1 MFEGLSDLSGIC
13 QGVLKRGFSWNRSW
27 FATSKSDSGIA
38 MPPILGGSRWIL
50 LVSLIVY
57 GLGQTLAKVGSA
69 LLIRL
74 AFDRVLTAADPAGYG
89 LVMGIGAGLLATAAL
104 TAELEI
110 GEREDA
116 ERLGQRY
123 GTAIRLA
130 LFQKLLTLSPRVLQQ
145 RSQGAV
151 ALRFIGDLTAI
162 RKWISLGLAR
172 LVTATIKGLGVVV
185 GLAFVSP
192 VLALTVA
199 AVLGIGFVLSL
210 SLGQAL
216 QQSARD
222 ARRRLSQLAGNI
234 TEKISAVGVVQVFGQ
249 SQREQDRL
257 IRQSRRLEA
266 AHIRRAVTAGQL
278 KGLVEAITLLAL
290 GSVLM
295 VGSWQVTA
303 GQMSVGMV
311 VATLTLVGQLTPTLR
326 DLSRV
331 QEYWHNAQVAQAKI
345 LEFLGIPSGVV
356 DRPDTPDLVV
366 TAGRLKFDQ
375 VSVAGGIHEL
385 SAEVEPGQV
394 VVIVG
399 PNGAGKST
407 LLALAARL
415 LDPDSGS
422 VQIDGQDLSLCNLP
436 SVRRAVSMVS
446 PDLPLLRGSI
456 RKNLR
461 YRRAS
466 SSSREQRTLWKR
478 CGVDALL
485 SQLPRGEKTSLAE
498 RGLGL
503 STGQRQRLML
513 ARGLRG
519 NPPILLLDEVDANL
533 DPKSA
538 RLIDRIVS
546 KYEGTVLLVTHRPE
560 RISLADV
567 VWHLEDGRLKSVETP
582 ATATESG
589 SSTTQL
595 FHSHSRIS

>member
-1 MFEGLSDLSGIC
+1 M
-13 QGVLKRGFSWNRSW
+13 
-27 FATSKSDSGIA
+27 A
-38 MPPILGGSRWIL
+38 MPPILAGSRWIV

-57 GLGQTLAKVGSA
+57 GLGQTLTKVGSA
-69 LLIRL
+69 LLIKL

-89 LVMGIGAGLLATAAL
+89 LVMAIGTGLLATAAL

-123 GTAIRLA
+123 ATAIRIT

-172 LVTATIKGLGVVV
+172 LVTAAIKGLGVVL

-199 AVLGIGFVLSL
+199 AVMGIGFVLSL
-210 SLGQAL
+210 SLGHAL
-216 QQSARD
+216 QHSARD

-257 IRQSRRLEA
+257 IRQSRRLEET
-266 AHIRRAVTAGQL
+266 HIRRAVTAGQL

-345 LEFLGIPSGVV
+345 LAFLAIPSGVV
-356 DRPDTPDLVV
+356 DRPDAPDLVV
-366 TAGRLKFDQ
+366 TAGRLRFDQ
-375 VSVAGGIHEL
+375 VTVTGGIHEL

-436 SVRRAVSMVS
+436 SVRRAVGMVS

-461 YRRAS
+461 YRQAS
-466 SSSREQRTLWKR
+466 LSSREQRTLWKS

-546 KYEGTVLLVTHRPE
+546 QYEGTVLLVTHRPE

-567 VWHLEDGRLKSVETP
+567 VWYLEDGRLKSVETP
-582 ATATESG
+582 ATATGSG
-589 SSTTQL
+589 SSMTQL
-595 FHSHSRIS
+595 FRSHSRIS

>member
-1 MFEGLSDLSGIC
+1 MFESLSNLSGLS
-13 QGVLKRGFSWNRSW
+13 QRVLKRGISWIRSW
-27 FATSKSDSGIA
+27 FATSKRGSGIV
-38 MPPILGGSRWIL
+38 MPPILAGSRWIL

-57 GLGQTLAKVGSA
+57 GLGQTLTKVGSA
-69 LLIRL
+69 LLIEL
-74 AFDRVLTAADPAGYG
+74 AFDRVLVAADPAGYG
-89 LVMGIGAGLLATAAL
+89 LVLAIGAGLLATAAL
-104 TAELEI
+104 AAELEI

-123 GTAIRLA
+123 ATAIRIT

-172 LVTATIKGLGVVV
+172 LVTATIKGFGLLL

-199 AVLGIGFVLSL
+199 AVLGIGFMLSL
-210 SLGQAL
+210 SLGHAL
-216 QQSARD
+216 QHSARE

-234 TEKISAVGVVQVFGQ
+234 TEKIAAVGVVQVFGQ

-257 IRQSRRLEA
+257 IRQSRRLEET
-266 AHIRRAVTAGQL
+266 HIRRAVTAGQL

-345 LEFLGIPSGVV
+345 LEFLRIPSGVV
-356 DRPDTPDLVV
+356 DQPDAPDLVI
-366 TAGRLKFDQ
+366 TAGRLTFDR
-375 VSVAGGIHEL
+375 VCVAGGIHEL
-385 SAEVEPGQV
+385 SGEVEPGQV

-407 LLALAARL
+407 LLALVARL

-422 VQIDGQDLSLCNLP
+422 VQIDGQDLRWCNLR

-461 YRRAS
+461 YRRVS

-485 SQLPRGEKTSLAE
+485 GQLPRGEKTSLAE

-519 NPPILLLDEVDANL
+519 NPPLLLLDEVDANL

-546 KYEGTVLLVTHRPE
+546 KYEGTILLVTHRPE

-567 VWHLEDGRLKSVETP
+567 VWHLEDGQLKSVETP
-582 ATATESG
+582 ATATGSG
-589 SSTTQL
+589 SSLTQP
-595 FHSHSRIS
+595 FRSHSRIS